1 MIDYL
6 ALIDKYYGDK
16 PELRHILVTHSRQVA
31 DRALTIIDAHPQW
44 VSEGLVDRTFVEEA
58 AMLHDIGI
66 LFCDAPKIYCTGPH
80 KYIEHGYLGAEL
92 LRAEGLP
99 KHALVA
105 ERHTGTGITIEQV
118 EREEL
123 PIPER
128 NYCPESLEEK
138 IICYADKFYSK
149 SHLGEEVALE
159 WRNCATR
166 TLVFYHY
173 LNRWLKPMESSSRN
187 CILALVSPSIM
198 TVLS

>member
-1 MIDYL
+1 MDYIK
-6 ALIDKYYGDK
+6 LIDKYYADS
-16 PELRHILVTHSRQVA
+16 PELRHILLTHSRQVA
-31 DRALTIIDAHPQW
+31 DRALAIIDAHPQW
-44 VSEGLVDRTFVEEA
+44 EEQGLVDRTFVEEA

-66 LFCDAPKIYCTGPH
+66 IFCDAPKIYCNGPH

-92 LRAEGLP
+92 LRKEGLP

-128 NYCPESLEEK
+128 DYCPQSLEEK

-149 SHLGEEVALE
+149 TRPGTERTVVEAMRSLE
-159 WRNCATR
+159 KFGWDGVKRFQKWVD
-166 TLVFYHY
+166 LF
-173 LNRWLKPMESSSRN
+173 E
-187 CILALVSPSIM
+187 
-198 TVLS
+198 

>member
-6 ALIDKYYGDK
+6 ALIDKYYGNK

-31 DRALTIIDAHPQW
+31 DRALKIVDAHPQW
-44 VSEGLVDRTFVEEA
+44 VTDGLVDRTFVEEA

-66 LFCDAPKIYCTGPH
+66 LFCNAPKIFCTGPH
-80 KYIEHGYLGAEL
+80 MYIEHGYLGAEL
-92 LRAEGLP
+92 LREEGLL

-128 NYCPESLEEK
+128 DYCPQSLEEK

-149 SHLGEEVALE
+149 SHLGEEVALDKIKYNIWKYGHE
-159 WRNCATR
+159 AFVRWNE
-166 TLVFYHY
+166 LV
-173 LNRWLKPMESSSRN
+173 
-187 CILALVSPSIM
+187 ALCEG
-198 TVLS
+198 

>member
-1 MIDYL
+1 MDYIK
-6 ALIDKYYGDK
+6 LIDKYYGEV

-31 DRALTIIDAHPQW
+31 DRSLAIIDAHPEWNGQ
-44 VSEGLVDRTFVEEA
+44 VDRQFVEEA

-66 LFCDAPKIYCTGPH
+66 IFCNAPKIYCNGGH

-105 ERHTGTGITIEQV
+105 ERHTGAGITLEQV
-118 EREEL
+118 LREEL

-128 NYCPESLEEK
+128 DYCQQSLEEK

-149 SHLGEEVALE
+149 SHLGEEVSLDKIKYNIRKYGHEGYLRWQALE
-159 WRNCATR
+159 DLC
-166 TLVFYHY
+166 
-173 LNRWLKPMESSSRN
+173 K
-187 CILALVSPSIM
+187 
-198 TVLS
+198 